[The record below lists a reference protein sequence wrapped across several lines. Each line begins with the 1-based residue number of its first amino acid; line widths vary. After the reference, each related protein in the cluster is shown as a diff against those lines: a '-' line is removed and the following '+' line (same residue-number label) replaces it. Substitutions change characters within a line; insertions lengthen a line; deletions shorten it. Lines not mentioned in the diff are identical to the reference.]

1 MKIYVCIKQV
11 PNTTKINID
20 VEKGILIRDNI
31 NNIINPSDKNALE
44 VALKIKDQNPR
55 TEIIVISMGPIQAI
69 DVINESLALGAD
81 KGFLLSDR
89 CFSGSDTYVTSKI
102 LSEAIKYIGYPDLI
116 LTGKQALDGET
127 AQVGPQLA
135 EKLNIDF
142 ETSIDDVKYVNKK
155 LQVIKE
161 TDDKKIKIEM
171 NFPCLLTINK
181 DINIPR
187 NITAYNIV
195 NLKDKF
201 VQILDHND
209 LNLSLQDCGLDA
221 SPTKVV
227 ETFLLPKN
235 KGCSFIEEQIEDTI
249 IKIINSI

>member
-1 MKIYVCIKQV
+1 MKIYVCVKQV
-11 PNTTKINID
+11 PNTTKVNID
-20 VEKGILIRDNI
+20 VEKGILIRNNI
-31 NNIINPSDKNALE
+31 NNIINPTDKNALE
-44 VALKIKDQNPR
+44 VALKIKDKNPK
-55 TEIIVISMGPIQAI
+55 TEIIVISMGPTQAI

-89 CFSGSDTYVTSKI
+89 CFSGSDTYVTSNI
-102 LSEAIKYIGYPDLI
+102 LSKAIKYIGYPDLI
-116 LTGKQALDGET
+116 LTGKQAIDGET

-142 ETSIDDVKYVNKK
+142 ETSIDDVKYINKK
-155 LQVIKE
+155 LRVIKE
-161 TDDKKIKIEM
+161 IEDKKIKIEM
-171 NFPCLLTINK
+171 NLPCLLTINK

-187 NITAYNIV
+187 NMTAYNIV

-235 KGCSFIEEQIEDTI
+235 KGCSFIEEQTEDTI